1 MILEQVQQ
9 RPRLLV
15 GQVERHHA
23 SRSVEILARLER
35 TIGGA
40 APGDVAVTGGRLICA
55 AASVP
60 VSDSTEGKWH
70 RLPVEPHILEAPAV
84 EDAVDD
90 KVETLH
96 ARPPARRDT
105 GIEDDRARGVARQPA
120 LDFLRRRVER
130 ARLHAQR
137 CGAWVERLI
146 AGEQSYPNAAGA
158 PMADDQVRGLDQA
171 LPTASC
177 CSLSVARWLIV
188 TLSGLAVD
196 MYCRAT

>member
-15 GQVERHHA
+15 GRVERHHA

-60 VSDSTEGKWH
+60 VSNSTEGKWH

-120 LDFLRRRVER
+120 LDLPHQLPPLLGVGLGRLPVDQRVDFLVTEPRV
-130 ARLHAQR
+130 
-137 CGAWVERLI
+137 
-146 AGEQSYPNAAGA
+146 
-158 PMADDQVRGLDQA
+158 
-171 LPTASC
+171 
-177 CSLSVARWLIV
+177 VAI
-188 TLSGLAVD
+188 
-196 MYCRAT
+196 